1 MRMIRATLFLSLVIS
16 TASVGCG
23 RKGATEVGNQP
34 KDEPAQQPTGV
45 MHLTD
50 ESLKLIDL
58 DIITVGHGKMNMG
71 LRAPGLV
78 SFNLNRTAKVTA
90 TFEGQ
95 IRKLNFDIGDHVSPE
110 AVMVLVDSPEML
122 NKPLELKAPI
132 EGDIVERQGTVGEI
146 LDKGKELYT
155 ISDLKKIWV
164 IADVNPNDI
173 AAVGTGQPAII
184 HALPYPAETFTG
196 AITLVSP
203 EVDDKSRA
211 VKVRVEAENPGA
223 KLKPG
228 MYADVEI
235 VTNVLTSV
243 VVVPDEALQKM
254 DDDVIVFIAGDR
266 GTFTKRAVTTGAAQ
280 DGATEILDGLKDGE
294 RVVTK
299 GSFLLKSELLK
310 SELGE

>member
-1 MRMIRATLFLSLVIS
+1 MRMIRAILFLTLV
-16 TASVGCG
+16 AGVAGAGCG
-23 RKGATEVGNQP
+23 RKGATAVENQP
-34 KDEPAQQPTGV
+34 TDEPAHQPTGV
-45 MHLTD
+45 VHLTD

-58 DIITVGHGKMNMG
+58 EIITVGPGKMNME

-95 IRKLNFDIGDHVSPE
+95 IRKLNFDIGEHVPPE
-110 AVMVLVDSPEML
+110 AVVALVDSPEML

-132 EGDIVERQGTVGEI
+132 EGDIVEREGTVGEI

-164 IADVNPNDI
+164 IANINPNDI
-173 AAVGTGQPAII
+173 AAVAAGQPALI

-196 AITLVSP
+196 AIALVSP
-203 EVDDKSRA
+203 EVDDKSHT

-235 VTNVLTSV
+235 VTNVLNSV
-243 VVVPDEALQKM
+243 LSVPDEALQKM
-254 DDDVIVFIAGDR
+254 DDDVIVFVAGDH

-280 DGATEILDGLKDGE
+280 DGATEILDGLKEGE

>member
-1 MRMIRATLFLSLVIS
+1 MRMIRAILFLTLVVS
-16 TASVGCG
+16 MAGVGCG
-23 RKGATEVGNQP
+23 KKETTASENQA
-34 KDEPAQQPTGV
+34 KDEPAKQQPGV
-45 MHLTD
+45 VHLTD

-58 DIITVGHGKMNMG
+58 EMITVAHGKMNMG

-95 IRKLNFDIGDHVSPE
+95 IRKLNFDIGEHVTAE
-110 AVMVLVDSPEML
+110 AIVALVDSPEML

-164 IADVNPNDI
+164 VADVNPNDI
-173 AAVGTGQPAII
+173 AAVGTGQPALI
-184 HALPYPAETFTG
+184 HALPYPTETFPG
-196 AITLVSP
+196 AIALVSP
-203 EVDDKSRA
+203 EVDEKSRT

-235 VTNVLTSV
+235 VTNVLNSV
-243 VVVPDEALQKM
+243 LTVPDEALQKM